1 MQFRF
6 IIKTAGHLYRT
17 LTGAI
22 IGPHHQTDGKPAA
35 NPACLPLPFYPSPFT
50 PACLLATDC
59 CQTGSGLVVRSGA

>member
-22 IGPHHQTDGKPAA
+22 IGPRHQTDGKPAA
-35 NPACLPLPFYPSPFT
+35 NPACLPLPFLPKPAYP
-50 PACLLATDC
+50 CLLAGNRLLPNRVWSC
-59 CQTGSGLVVRSGA
+59 RPQ